1 MKNLLLP
8 FFLFLFFY
16 TQSQDYYIHAGL
28 LFDSKKGK
36 MYENMTIII
45 FDDKIKKIKKGFIN
59 PDNSNDKIIDL
70 KNSTVLPGFIDLH
83 VHIESEYNPEKYLNQ
98 FTAEESDI
106 AFGSLKFAKR
116 TLMAGFTTVRDLGGT
131 GVNISLRDAINR
143 GEVIGPR
150 IYTAGKGIGTTGG
163 HADPTNGWK
172 KSLRG
177 DPGPLDGVI
186 NGVDDAR
193 KAVRQR
199 YKDGADVIKITATG
213 GVMSIAKNGQNP
225 QFTLEEIQAICETA
239 NDYGMIVAAHAHG
252 DEGIQRAIKAGVLTI
267 EHATLMSNKSMQLM
281 KEYGTYYV
289 PTITAGKEVANK
301 AKIPGYYDELVVPK
315 ALAIGPQ
322 IQKTFTLAYR
332 EGVSIAFGSDA
343 GVFPHGN
350 NAKEFIY
357 MYEAGMTIIE
367 CLQSATLVNA
377 KILGV
382 ENKLGQISEGYIAD
396 IIATPKNPLKD
407 IYTLENI
414 TFVMKE
420 GVIYKD

>member
-1 MKNLLLP
+1 M
-8 FFLFLFFY
+8 
-16 TQSQDYYIHAGL
+16 Q
-28 LFDSKKGK
+28 
-36 MYENMTIII
+36 
-45 FDDKIKKIKKGFIN
+45 
-59 PDNSNDKIIDL
+59 
-70 KNSTVLPGFIDLH
+70 
-83 VHIESEYNPEKYLNQ
+83 
-98 FTAEESDI
+98 
-106 AFGSLKFAKR
+106 
-116 TLMAGFTTVRDLGGT
+116 
-131 GVNISLRDAINR
+131 
-143 GEVIGPR
+143 
-150 IYTAGKGIGTTGG
+150 
-163 HADPTNGWK
+163 
-172 KSLRG
+172 
-177 DPGPLDGVI
+177 
-186 NGVDDAR
+186 
-193 KAVRQR
+193 
-199 YKDGADVIKITATG
+199 
-213 GVMSIAKNGQNP
+213 NGQNP

>member
-1 MKNLLLP
+1 
-8 FFLFLFFY
+8 
-16 TQSQDYYIHAGL
+16 
-28 LFDSKKGK
+28 

-59 PDNSNDKIIDL
+59 PVNSNDKIIDL

>member
-1 MKNLLLP
+1 
-8 FFLFLFFY
+8 
-16 TQSQDYYIHAGL
+16 
-28 LFDSKKGK
+28 

-193 KAVRQR
+193 
-199 YKDGADVIKITATG
+199 
-213 GVMSIAKNGQNP
+213 
-225 QFTLEEIQAICETA
+225 
-239 NDYGMIVAAHAHG
+239 
-252 DEGIQRAIKAGVLTI
+252 
-267 EHATLMSNKSMQLM
+267 
-281 KEYGTYYV
+281 
-289 PTITAGKEVANK
+289 
-301 AKIPGYYDELVVPK
+301 
-315 ALAIGPQ
+315 
-322 IQKTFTLAYR
+322 
-332 EGVSIAFGSDA
+332 
-343 GVFPHGN
+343 
-350 NAKEFIY
+350 
-357 MYEAGMTIIE
+357 
-367 CLQSATLVNA
+367 
-377 KILGV
+377 
-382 ENKLGQISEGYIAD
+382 
-396 IIATPKNPLKD
+396 
-407 IYTLENI
+407 
-414 TFVMKE
+414 
-420 GVIYKD
+420 

>member
-59 PDNSNDKIIDL
+59 PVNSNDKIIDL

-382 ENKLGQISEGYIAD
+382 EKKLGQISEGYIAD

>member
-1 MKNLLLP
+1 
-8 FFLFLFFY
+8 
-16 TQSQDYYIHAGL
+16 
-28 LFDSKKGK
+28 

-98 FTAEESDI
+98 FTADESDI

-213 GVMSIAKNGQNP
+213 GVMSIAKWP
-225 QFTLEEIQAICETA
+225 
-239 NDYGMIVAAHAHG
+239 
-252 DEGIQRAIKAGVLTI
+252 KSTI
-267 EHATLMSNKSMQLM
+267 YFRRNSSNM
-281 KEYGTYYV
+281 
-289 PTITAGKEVANK
+289 
-301 AKIPGYYDELVVPK
+301 
-315 ALAIGPQ
+315 
-322 IQKTFTLAYR
+322 
-332 EGVSIAFGSDA
+332 
-343 GVFPHGN
+343 
-350 NAKEFIY
+350 
-357 MYEAGMTIIE
+357 
-367 CLQSATLVNA
+367 
-377 KILGV
+377 
-382 ENKLGQISEGYIAD
+382 
-396 IIATPKNPLKD
+396 
-407 IYTLENI
+407 
-414 TFVMKE
+414 
-420 GVIYKD
+420 

>member
-1 MKNLLLP
+1 
-8 FFLFLFFY
+8 
-16 TQSQDYYIHAGL
+16 
-28 LFDSKKGK
+28 